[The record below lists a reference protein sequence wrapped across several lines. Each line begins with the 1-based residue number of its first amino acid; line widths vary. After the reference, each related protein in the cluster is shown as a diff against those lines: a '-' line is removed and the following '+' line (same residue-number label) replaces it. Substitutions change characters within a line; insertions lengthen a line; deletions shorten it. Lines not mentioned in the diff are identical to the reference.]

1 MNYSIKYLAIFCTS
15 LVIATGCGV
24 ADTNNDEDT
33 QEKLSQVIFVS
44 DIEGSDDLYLAN
56 VDGTEQ
62 IRVTN
67 NDLQE
72 SYPSIS
78 TDGSKIAYSQQGQIW
93 TVPIN
98 GNQSVKITGD
108 DCNDEGRCIEPS
120 WSPDGDKLTYSRNG
134 DIYIINI
141 DGTGATN
148 ITESDGSMEYAPK
161 WSPDGSEIAFTQQ
174 AQGAVGP
181 LDTEIF
187 VINTETLEQ
196 TQLTDNEFEDE
207 YAAWSPDGTELVL
220 LGTDAE
226 GRVRL
231 YIYNTREA
239 SRTVFTD
246 LEEGRLDSEV
256 SPCWGTDNY
265 IYFTTV
271 NVGAT
276 DADGN
281 AKAKATSHN
290 ASRSNR
296 SNGIVSDIITNG
308 DIRGVTCA
316 KELDKASPI

>member
-24 ADTNNDEDT
+24 ADTNDEDA
-33 QEKLSQVIFVS
+33 QERLNQVIFIS

-62 IRVTN
+62 KRITN

-72 SYPSIS
+72 SFPSVS
-78 TDGSKIAYSQQGQIW
+78 PDGSKVAYSQQGEIW
-93 TVPIN
+93 IALIN
-98 GNQSVKITGD
+98 GSQPTKVTDD

-120 WSPDGDKLTYSRNG
+120 WSPNGDKLTYSRNG
-134 DIYIINI
+134 DIYITNI
-141 DGTGATN
+141 DGTETLN
-148 ITESDGSMEYAPK
+148 ITESDEVSEYAPK

-174 AQGAVGP
+174 AQSAVGP

-187 VINTETLEQ
+187 VIDTETLEQ

-207 YAAWSPDGTELVL
+207 HAAWSPDGTELVL

-239 SRTVFTD
+239 SRTAFTD
-246 LEEGRLDSEV
+246 LEEGRLDSEA

-271 NVGAT
+271 NVGTT
-276 DADGN
+276 DANGN

-316 KELDKASPI
+316 RELDKSSTL